1 MLSSRSSRQRSA
13 IEFEGP
19 IVSTHLLP
27 QAHADIPMA
36 SLSIVL
42 ARAYRAMSEFLEAGV
57 AVHGTYFSDFVV
69 MEALLHKGPLSL
81 AEIGEKTNHSSASIL
96 TTVERL
102 EQRALIQRRP
112 GHLAPPDTVVV
123 DLTQTGREFIR
134 KLFDSHER
142 DIAAVMQ
149 ILTTE
154 ERAQLYEGLK
164 KIGLR
169 ANDLRFERFEDRK
182 GGLAPWQLRRATEHM
197 ARNLTGSGLLAE
209 VATKVGLSQSQ
220 FYRAF
225 KISTGVPPYQ
235 WQLNLRIA
243 KAKELLR
250 DGVLPI
256 AEIALATGF
265 AEQSHFSR
273 VFQKVVGFSPGAWQ
287 RDNRR

>member
-1 MLSSRSSRQRSA
+1 MLRTQ
-13 IEFEGP
+13 
-19 IVSTHLLP
+19 LLP
-27 QAHADIPMA
+27 QTHPDIPIA
-36 SLSIVL
+36 SLWIVFS
-42 ARAYRAMSEFLEAGV
+42 RAYHAIAEFLEAGV
-57 AVHGTYFSDFVV
+57 AVHGTHFSDFIV
-69 MEALLHKGPLSL
+69 MEVLLHKGPLSL
-81 AEIGEKTNHSSASIL
+81 AAISEKTNYSSASIIP
-96 TTVERL
+96 TVERL
-102 EQRALIQRRP
+102 EQRALVQRRL
-112 GHLAPPDTVVV
+112 GRSGEASSLVV
-123 DLTQTGREFIR
+123 DLTETGRKLIQE
-134 KLFDSHER
+134 LFDLHER

-149 ILTTE
+149 NVTTE

-169 ANDLRFERFEDRK
+169 AHDLRFEQFEDRK

-197 ARNLTGSGLLAE
+197 ARNLTASGLLAE
-209 VATKVGLSQSQ
+209 VARTVGLSQAQ
-220 FYRAF
+220 FYRSF

-273 VFQKVVGFSPGAWQ
+273 VFRKAVGVSPGAWQ
-287 RDNRR
+287 RDHRR